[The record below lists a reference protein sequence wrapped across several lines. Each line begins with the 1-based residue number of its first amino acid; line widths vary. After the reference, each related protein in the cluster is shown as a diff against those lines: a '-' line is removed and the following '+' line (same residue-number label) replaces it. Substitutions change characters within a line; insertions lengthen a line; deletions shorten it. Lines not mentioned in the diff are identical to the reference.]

1 MAGKSTLLSAA
12 CGIALLAGAG
22 AAHAQSSADAA
33 PPPPLDPFAPSTVY
47 PGVREY
53 RWDFKI
59 PVMTLDQREIVVE
72 VPEVVPQWKR
82 FKYLAIDMKTEHRKM
97 WSIPEFSCKYPDLM
111 LPNQCRTVWR
121 DVYADLPVLVSQER
135 QINVDV
141 PEWRWVKESFPAV
154 IPHWRLADRPL
165 TVSVP
170 VIVTEKP

>member
-1 MAGKSTLLSAA
+1 MAGMRSLLSAA
-12 CGIALLAGAG
+12 CGVALLAVGGAP
-22 AAHAQSSADAA
+22 HAQNSTDAA
-33 PPPPLDPFAPSTVY
+33 PPPLDPFAPSTVY

-53 RWDFKI
+53 RWDFNI
-59 PVMTLDQREIVVE
+59 PVLTLDQREIVVE

-82 FKYLAIDMKTEHRKM
+82 FKYLAVDMKTEHRKIG
-97 WSIPEFSCKYPDLM
+97 STPEFSCKYPDLM

-121 DVYADLPVLVSQER
+121 DVYADLPVLVSRER
-135 QINVDV
+135 TINVDV

-154 IPHWRLADRPL
+154 IPHWRLANRPL